1 MVLKME
7 TIKPKTFK
15 KGRIKMKKT
24 ILFVVAVAVLMAVV
38 GPVFASTNAG
48 MPWERPMEI
57 IMRSLTGPV
66 AFFISVIALVV
77 CVITLLWGAEISDII
92 KKLIYAV
99 ILISVLVGAS
109 SLLSRLFGI
118 SAALI

>member
-1 MVLKME
+1 
-7 TIKPKTFK
+7 
-15 KGRIKMKKT
+15 MKKT
-24 ILFVVAVAVLMAVV
+24 RILFLIVGIILMA
-38 GPVFASTNAG
+38 GTAYASSSAG

-77 CVITLLWGAEISDII
+77 CVITLIWGAEISDIF
-92 KKLIYAV
+92 KRLIYAV

-109 SLLSRLFGI
+109 GLLSKLFGI
-118 SAALI
+118 SSAVI